1 MAKWKVSFEKLQR
14 GQKEQGL
21 LLNPSNQIKTDN
33 RGQAELG
40 NLREDMEKFKSKK
53 QAHKV
58 YLARTMA
65 AATRRK
71 KTQTKLYLLQAI
83 FDCLDPNIT
92 YKLLTDFEAKGRT
105 EAVIKL
111 MLSCEILYRAMTD
124 EFDVCTSEAFRMS
137 VKH

>member
-1 MAKWKVSFEKLQR
+1 
-14 GQKEQGL
+14 
-21 LLNPSNQIKTDN
+21 
-33 RGQAELG
+33 
-40 NLREDMEKFKSKK
+40 
-53 QAHKV
+53 
-58 YLARTMA
+58 MA
-65 AATRRK
+65 AATCRK